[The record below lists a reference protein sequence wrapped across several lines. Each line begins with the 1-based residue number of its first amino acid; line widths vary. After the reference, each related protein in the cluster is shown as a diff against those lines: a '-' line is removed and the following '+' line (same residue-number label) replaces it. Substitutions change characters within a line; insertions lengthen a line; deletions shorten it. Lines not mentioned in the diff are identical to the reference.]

1 MAAPR
6 DASAPFHRDAAT
18 APRIP
23 SAACY
28 GVAMNAARLQRRGRL
43 DARIASALSALAL
56 AGIAAAAPPAEDAAA
71 ASPAPLGR
79 DAARPPN
86 ILLIVADDLGI
97 GEVGAYGQQRIRTPH
112 LDRLAEEGLLFER
125 AYASSPVCA
134 PSRAS
139 LLTGVHSGHAAI
151 RGNREVGGWGFSDGE
166 GQMPLASDAAT
177 IATMLQSRGYATGA
191 FGKWGLGGPGTSGHP
206 LNQGFDRFFGYLCQ
220 RLAHSLTPPYLWM
233 DHDVHLLPE
242 NGAIPPH
249 QRLAERPADD
259 AAFAAF
265 TGPTYAPTLILERA
279 LAFIDEHRDRPF
291 LLYFPSPLPHLA
303 LQAPAEWV
311 DRHPREWDPAP
322 YLGERGYLPSLR
334 PRATYAAMVSYLDHS
349 VGRLVERIDSLGL
362 GEDTLVVVTS
372 DNGATWEVG
381 GMDPAFFG
389 SHAGLRGRKAQLY
402 EGGLRVPLL
411 ARWSGRIA
419 PGGRTAHRAALHDL
433 KATVADLVGAGEV
446 GGDGISMAPT
456 LLGEGEQSEHPH
468 LYFEF
473 PEGPQSQ
480 AVIRGRHKAIR
491 PEIARRGL
499 AIELYDLDADPGESR
514 DLAEAHPEIV
524 AELAAIMDASRVP
537 SREFPIP
544 PLDARRVVP
553 PMEGPLEAW
562 LRPAE
567 FRTQRL
573 FDAGRFPTVAVA
585 TDGSVL
591 AFWDGVQV
599 RRSEDD
605 GATFGPPIAV
615 GPGVMGGGVI
625 VDEVNGAILAFAEES
640 MPPHAALRVFRSLD
654 HGRTWHAHAISIEG
668 NRDGNVP
675 SMHTNEHGITLRH
688 GPFAGRLIRATRWY
702 AAANYPPSNFPTHYT
717 DAIHS
722 DDGGF
727 SWRTSDPFPAMGTG
741 EAAIVERADGTLLYN
756 SRRHWAPPG
765 ENPRRRWTAVSRDG
779 GQRWDELAMS
789 PILPDGD
796 ADRDYGL
803 MGGMVRLPIEGRD
816 VLLFSNIES
825 PSGRRNGTVWASFD
839 GGATWPIK
847 RVVDAGPFAYSSL
860 EAGRPG
866 TPSEGSIH
874 LLYETGHSGGAIAS
888 FTLPWVLE
896 GEATGDGEL
905 PAWLVEAMR

>member
-1 MAAPR
+1 MLAMHGTASDATTATVAAIAAP
-6 DASAPFHRDAAT
+6 
-18 APRIP
+18 
-23 SAACY
+23 
-28 GVAMNAARLQRRGRL
+28 
-43 DARIASALSALAL
+43 
-56 AGIAAAAPPAEDAAA
+56 IAADAVVLP
-71 ASPAPLGR
+71 ASPPVPPSPPRR

-86 ILLIVADDLGI
+86 IVLIVADDLGL
-97 GEVGAYGQQRIRTPH
+97 GDLGAYGQRRIRTPH

-125 AYASSPVCA
+125 AYAPSPVCA

-166 GQMPLASDAAT
+166 GQMPLAADAVT
-177 IATMLQSRGYATGA
+177 IATMLRGRGYATGV

-220 RLAHSLTPPYLWM
+220 RLAHSHTPPYLWR

-242 NGAIPPH
+242 NGAIRPH

-259 AAFAAF
+259 AAFEAY
-265 TGPTYAPTLILERA
+265 TGPAYAPTLILDEA
-279 LAFIDEHRDRPF
+279 LAFIDAHRDRPF

-303 LQAPAEWV
+303 LQAPPEWI
-311 DRHPREWDPAP
+311 DREPREWDPSP

-334 PRATYAAMVSYLDHS
+334 PRATYAAMVAYLDHS
-349 VGRLVERIDSLGL
+349 VGRLVERIDALGL
-362 GEDTLVVVTS
+362 GEETLVIVTS
-372 DNGATWEVG
+372 DNGATWDTG
-381 GMDPAFFG
+381 GMDPAFFD
-389 SHAGLRGRKAQLY
+389 SHAGLRGCKGQLY
-402 EGGLRVPLL
+402 EGGLRVPFI
-411 ARWSGRIA
+411 ARWSGQTA
-419 PGGRTAHRAALHDL
+419 PGGRTAHLVSLHDL
-433 KATVADLVGAGEV
+433 KATVAELAGAGEA
-446 GGDGISMAPT
+446 GGDGVSIAPT
-456 LLGEGEQSEHPH
+456 LRGAGEQRTHRH

-491 PEIARRGL
+491 PQIAQRGL

-514 DLAEAHPEIV
+514 DLADAHPEIV
-524 AELAAIMDASRVP
+524 AELAALMDASRVR

-553 PMEGPLEAW
+553 EMEGPLEPW
-562 LRPAE
+562 MRPPE
-567 FRTQRL
+567 LSTQRL

-585 TDGSVL
+585 RDGAVL

-599 RRSEDD
+599 RRSADG

-615 GPGVMGGGVI
+615 GPGVMGGGVV
-625 VDEVNGAILAFAEES
+625 VDEATGAIFAFAEES

-654 HGRTWHAHAISIEG
+654 DGRTWHAHAISIEG
-668 NRDGNVP
+668 NRDGRVP

-741 EAAIVERADGTLLYN
+741 EAAIVERSDGTLLYN

-765 ENPRRRWTAVSRDG
+765 EDPRRRWTAVSRDG
-779 GQRWDELAMS
+779 GQTWVDLEVS

-803 MGGMVRLPIEGRD
+803 MGGLVRLPIAGRD
-816 VLLFSNIES
+816 LLLFSNIES

-847 RVVDAGPFAYSSL
+847 RVVDSGPFAYSSL
-860 EAGRPG
+860 DAGRPG
-866 TPSEGSIH
+866 TPSEGFVY
-874 LLYETGHSGGAIAS
+874 LLYETGHSGGAIAR
-888 FTLPWVLE
+888 FTLPWILA
-896 GEATGDGEL
+896 GEPTGDGEV
-905 PAWLVEAMR
+905 PAWVLEAAKSQGSGG